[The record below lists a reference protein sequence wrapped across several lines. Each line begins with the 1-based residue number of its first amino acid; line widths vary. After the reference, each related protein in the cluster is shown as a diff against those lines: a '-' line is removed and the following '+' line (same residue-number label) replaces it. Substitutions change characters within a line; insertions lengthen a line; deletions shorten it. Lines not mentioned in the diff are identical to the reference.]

1 MDPAC
6 QAPVGDVW
14 AAGLMSTAQRGQ
26 VSEKE
31 RVHYYILVYYLL
43 VITLLVLFWGCEGEG
58 VEGAAGQ
65 AAHTAHRPSK

>member
-1 MDPAC
+1 VDPAR

-31 RVHYYILVYYLL
+31 RVHYYILVYYLP
-43 VITLLVLFWGCEGEG
+43 VISNYAVSLILEP
-58 VEGAAGQ
+58 AY
-65 AAHTAHRPSK
+65 